1 MRPTSDVFVSRAATR
16 FASSALCSALVLL
29 VACDDAG
36 RLSDATQSQPAPAIV
51 LGADGVGTDRADYD
65 CKVALV
71 SAGRVADGRGGYEVD
86 CSSGGCRWRIVGE
99 LRVGKGAEGTP
110 HVLFQTTESGRWMA
124 VEAAPSG
131 VGRFR
136 FEFSDGTPRPD
147 YSGTALARAKVS
159 LIPYLLLDDGGRL
172 FDHNRLLDPFA
183 SYELTV
189 GNGFAIAS
197 DDACTELQRLA
208 APGPSDP
215 VVNWAGEVRLY
226 RARAGDSLELAEPFA
241 YQGFSNMGF
250 AIEARVYAEG
260 LTANGWVDTS
270 TIKVFFE
277 SDLMTCDPG
286 GELAVVEVPLALGGG
301 GPFGNDA
308 IYRQP
313 VESALTRCPRGTYR
327 HRFLVSADG
336 GKTALPLGLGVD
348 IHADAAAEFRTIVY
362 R

>member
-1 MRPTSDVFVSRAATR
+1 MRATLFALIPLLALGCDTDGTSAVER
-16 FASSALCSALVLL
+16 
-29 VACDDAG
+29 G
-36 RLSDATQSQPAPAIV
+36 EPAPAIA
-51 LGADGVGTDRADYD
+51 LGADGVGTDRADYE
-65 CKVALV
+65 CRVALV

-86 CSSGGCRWRIVGE
+86 CSNGPCRWRIVGE
-99 LRVGKGAEGTP
+99 LLVGEGVEGTP
-110 HVLFQTTESGRWMA
+110 HVLFQTTESGRWLS

-131 VGRFR
+131 VGRFS
-136 FEFSDGTPRPD
+136 FELSDGTPRPD
-147 YSGTALARAKVS
+147 YSGTALARTKVA

-172 FDHNRLLDPFA
+172 FDHNRLPDPFA

-189 GNGFAIAS
+189 GNGFAIAA
-197 DDACTELQRLA
+197 DDACVELQRLG
-208 APGPSDP
+208 APGPSDR
-215 VVNWAGEVRLY
+215 VVDWAGEVRLH
-226 RARAGDSLELAEPFA
+226 RARAGDSLELAEPFS

-270 TIKVFFE
+270 KIKVFFE

-286 GELAVVEVPLALGGG
+286 GALTLVEVPLAQGGG

-313 VESALTRCPRGTYR
+313 IESALTRCARGTYR
-327 HRFLVSADG
+327 HRLWVSADG
-336 GKTALPLGLGVD
+336 GKTALPLGLGAD
-348 IHADAAAEFRTIVY
+348 IHAAEAAEFRTIVY